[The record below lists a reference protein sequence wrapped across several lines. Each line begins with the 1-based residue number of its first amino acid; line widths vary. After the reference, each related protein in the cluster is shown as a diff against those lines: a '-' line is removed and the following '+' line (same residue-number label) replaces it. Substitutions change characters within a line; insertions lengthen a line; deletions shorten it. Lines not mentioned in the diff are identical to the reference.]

1 MNSRTLM
8 MLTPLVTLIGCDN
21 TPSFDVTQQAPRVE
35 RRSGSG
41 GYLALEVLATDSLGE
56 AVSCQDGSLDV
67 DVEVAGGDGVF
78 ASLSSESYMVV
89 CDDGRTG
96 DLAIVVDNS
105 GSEDGFLPWLQEG
118 SRSMAGEIVD
128 RGGRVSITRV
138 STASSV
144 EQTLTDNAD
153 ALDSTIDEMFV
164 ANGWTA
170 LYDGVR
176 MGNETL
182 GGAVQDA
189 TEADRADSLES
200 FCASNRTLGIVAFT
214 DGANNNS
221 ADEHD
226 TSYAGDGIDTTFDDL
241 KNLRVGGAT
250 TPIYTIGLGRDVVT
264 DELQGLADATGGRY
278 LPIGSAEQLPQVF
291 DVIGDYFDASHE
303 VCVELPEQECGTF
316 TVRIGTTWTYAEN
329 TVDGVTEHVVHLPC
343 DADPAGRVATILLT
357 TSDPG
362 IPSDLAGRLTRQT
375 TEWVSPVLRPD
386 VLVVLDDNAHG
397 EDLNNVNIV
406 TSLLNDADNNSVT
419 YLDEPDDGLTR
430 ADFNGYDVIWFSNPG
445 YPMDDISTFRAL
457 EQFSADG
464 GGVVLQGDD
473 MTRSWG
479 NDFSPAPLVHL
490 DHRNNGTRACGERI
504 DNYEGGKYSVT
515 MADDTHAMTVGIEG
529 LTFDYS
535 NDIDHSTARDE
546 GEVILATAT
555 VKGDEDC
562 MEPIPV
568 IVGFEP

>member
-1 MNSRTLM
+1 MNTRQLLL
-8 MLTPLVTLIGCDN
+8 LTPLVTLMACGSP
-21 TPSFDVTQQAPRVE
+21 PSFDVTQQAPRVE

-41 GYLALEVLATDSLGE
+41 GYLALEVLATDSFGE

-67 DVEVAGGDGVF
+67 IVEVAGGDGTF
-78 ASLSSESYMVV
+78 ASLSSESYTIV

-96 DLAIVVDNS
+96 DLAVVVDNS
-105 GSEDGFLPWLQEG
+105 GSEDGFLPWLQEA
-118 SRSMAGEIVD
+118 SRSIVGEVTD
-128 RGGRVSITRV
+128 RGGRASITRV
-138 STASSV
+138 STVSTV
-144 EQTLTDNAD
+144 EQTLTSDAA
-153 ALDSTIDEMFV
+153 ALDTTIDEMYV

-182 GGAVQDA
+182 GGAVQHA
-189 TEADRADSLES
+189 TEAERADSLEA

-221 ADEHD
+221 SDEQD

-278 LPIGSAEQLPQVF
+278 LPIDSAEQLPQVF

-316 TVRIGTTWTYAEN
+316 TVRVGTTWTYGE
-329 TVDGVTEHVVHLPC
+329 TVIEGVTEHVVDLPC
-343 DADPAGRVATILLT
+343 DVDPTGRVATILLT

-362 IPSDLAGRLTRQT
+362 IPTDVAGTLTRQT
-375 TEWVSPVLRPD
+375 SEWVSPVLRPD

-397 EDLNNVNIV
+397 EDLNNVNVV
-406 TSLLNDADNNSVT
+406 TSLLSDADNNSVT
-419 YLDEPDDGLTR
+419 YLDEPEDGLSR
-430 ADFNGYDVIWFSNPG
+430 SDFDGYDVVWFSNPG
-445 YPMDDISTFRAL
+445 YPMDDVKTFRAL

-490 DHRNNGTRACGERI
+490 DHRNNGTRACGQHI
-504 DNYEGGKYSVT
+504 DNYQGGKYSVT

-529 LTFDYS
+529 VTFDYS
-535 NDIDHSTARDE
+535 NDIDHSTARNE